1 MSFSKLTIAS
11 LLFAI
16 SLNGWAY
23 HTPPSAL
30 TSSLM
35 LQAVS
40 VLSGIEQSVA
50 AFRLAEKVP
59 DNTEHYDTLWVG
71 HLGYVNSVLE
81 IVPVY
86 LSLVLMG
93 IYLADSEPHL
103 RESAIIP
110 RNLAFTAR
118 LVCTL
123 GALLNASSLIF
134 AFNTLSL
141 MKLSESTKLLF
152 WSMTSAS
159 VLSLA
164 ANLGAWFALGR
175 LGVVRLVE

>member
-1 MSFSKLTIAS
+1 MSLSKLTIAS
-11 LLFAI
+11 FLFVG
-16 SLNGWAY
+16 SLNAWAY
-23 HTPPSAL
+23 YPPPSAL

-40 VLSGIEQSVA
+40 ALSGIEQSVA
-50 AFRLAEKVP
+50 AFRLAEKMP

-71 HLGYVNSVLE
+71 HLGYVNSILE
-81 IVPVY
+81 IVPIY

-93 IYLADSEPHL
+93 IYLADNEPHL

-110 RNLAFTAR
+110 RNLTFTAR

-123 GALLNASSLIF
+123 GALLNVSSLIF
-134 AFNTLSL
+134 AFKTLSL
-141 MKLSESTKLLF
+141 VRLSDATGFLF

-159 VLSLA
+159 AFSLA
-164 ANLGAWFALGR
+164 ANLGARFALGR
-175 LGVVRLVE
+175 LGVS